1 MSVPKYQIKVSKM
14 FNKLPRTLLHL
25 ILISIETIIFE
36 TKTNELIS
44 NVIIISLHNKI
55 SHM

>member
-14 FNKLPRTLLHL
+14 FNKLPMTLLHL